1 MGDLQKKIEIL
12 YNCATELN
20 SKLKN
25 ILYLNRTVMIKNILL
40 LLLSQFAIL
49 QSTYSQT
56 LTYKENLNNMVGT
69 VGVTELKDSFLFMTG
84 VNSGNMQYSSGSDY
98 VGLILFDADTP
109 SKILNIIKA
118 NMNTNLA
125 DYISD
130 GNGGFFIAG
139 YLGVFN
145 GITIQANTVV
155 HITKNMTMIRTP
167 VSFNNK
173 IDKLT
178 LFNNRL
184 LVTGKFTAISG
195 YSCPNLTALDTATL
209 QVIPSFSAPFSAT
222 ACDRSIQYKG
232 QLLILGL
239 YTYLGVNYN
248 MLGIDPT
255 TGNVVKAYTNLPLT
269 STRLEVWNDVLFLCS
284 DTKITNP
291 VSHGFLYS
299 YDLINMSLSSN
310 YNIRSNSYIYA
321 INVVNQRLY
330 LSINKTATQDT
341 IRINGSFHLSQG
353 LATINMF
360 QLNLETPT
368 TSVDDQTYK
377 LIGYKDKLFRC
388 GFLNYISGISENHFI
403 AIDTINNKVLNATFP
418 LYNPQAKRIAVSD
431 NIGMVD
437 YYLGVN
443 FEPKFS
449 MGLLNLKTLKFSDF
463 NPRLSKTS
471 SGVLAIKAF
480 DSIVFLAG
488 DISSAEGVT
497 IKNFVAYNFYTN
509 RIDSSYNLKFN
520 RLVRAMEFLNDSIL
534 LIGGEFDNVN
544 SQPYYCFVA
553 YNYRAKRISKNY
565 LGGFDGSVHKIVK
578 LDSLLFFTGSFTKVN
593 NIDKRSFI
601 SATVNNL
608 ALNFNYGNFF
618 TRMSYPNSI
627 KKNEGKYY
635 ITANLSSDS
644 SLIVF
649 DAKGKRLENE
659 CLMQP
664 NLVSMTTLKNYM
676 ILGGSFSYFNNNY
689 SYSNLVSMQADNN
702 YPMPNNSIQ
711 SYYRG
716 VTNVVNWGDSVVFF
730 FTNTLNKIVFNPLP
744 NIESP
749 TYTYDFSCRKTG
761 SIPYK
766 SNGVFNSGNSFIL
779 EASTNS
785 LFTTPIVISSVN
797 STANQGTL
805 PVNLVPL
812 ANSNYSYRIRSTN
825 PIIKSAITE
834 FNFYHKQIGSF
845 TLLSGDTN
853 CLAYSFGTYNISYI
867 NAGYGRSVIVENGTL
882 MPNYTGNDK
891 LTVKWNNGPIG
902 RIKLIMIDNNQC
914 ILDTGI
920 ITVHLT
926 MSPYGGISNSLSK
939 EVFVYPNVVQN
950 ELHVQ
955 NENHHQ
961 LNITITDINGRI
973 VFTTETNSSV
983 SIPTSSMAA
992 GFYIVY
998 VNKEQENMMVKIIK
1012 GW

>member
-1 MGDLQKKIEIL
+1 MDDLQKKIEIL
-12 YNCATELN
+12 YNYTSVLK

-49 QSTYSQT
+49 QGTYSQT

-69 VGVTELKDSFLFMTG
+69 VGVTELKDSLLFMTG
-84 VNSGNMQYSSGSDY
+84 VNSGNMQYSSGSVD

-109 SKILNIIKA
+109 SKILHVINADMTTTI
-118 NMNTNLA
+118 A

-145 GITIQANTVV
+145 GIIIQANTVV

-184 LVTGKFTAISG
+184 LVTGKFTTING
-195 YSCPNLTALDTATL
+195 NSCPNITALDTAL
-209 QVIPSFSAPFSAT
+209 QVIPSFNTPFTSA
-222 ACDRSIQYKG
+222 ACDKSIQYKG
-232 QLLILGL
+232 QLLILGVF
-239 YTYLGVNYN
+239 TYQGINYN
-248 MLGIDPT
+248 MLGIDPA
-255 TGNVVKAYTNLPLT
+255 TGNVIKAYTNLPLT
-269 STRLEVWNDVLFLCS
+269 STRLEIWNDILFLCS
-284 DTKITNP
+284 DSKITNP

-330 LSINKTATQDT
+330 LSIYKTANQDT

-368 TSVDDQTYK
+368 TSLDDETYK

-388 GFLNYISGISENHFI
+388 GILNFTSGISVNHFI
-403 AIDTINNKVLNATFP
+403 AIDTINYKVLNSTFP
-418 LYNPQAKRIAVSD
+418 LYNPKAKRLAVSD

-449 MGLLNLKTLKFSDF
+449 MGLLNLKTLKFTDF
-463 NPRLSKTS
+463 NPRLSNTG

-488 DISSAEGVT
+488 DINTAEGIT

-509 RIDSSYNLKFN
+509 IIDSSYNLKFN
-520 RLVRAMEFLNDSIL
+520 RPVYAMEILNDSIL

-544 SQPYYCFVA
+544 SQPYYSFVA
-553 YNYRAKRISKNY
+553 YNYRAKRISNNY
-565 LGGFDGSVHKIVK
+565 LGGFDGGVHKIVK
-578 LDSLLFFTGSFTKVN
+578 IDSLLFFSGSFTKVN
-593 NIDKRSFI
+593 NLDKRNFI
-601 SATVNNL
+601 SATVDNL
-608 ALNFNYGNFF
+608 ALNYNYGKFF

-635 ITANLSSDS
+635 ISANIYMDS

-649 DAKGKRLENE
+649 DANGNRLEKE
-659 CLMQP
+659 CLMQS

-676 ILGGSFSYFNNNY
+676 IFGGTFTYFNNNY

-702 YPMPNNSIQ
+702 YPMPNTSIQ
-711 SYYRG
+711 AYNRG
-716 VTNVVNWGDSVVFF
+716 VTNVVNWGDSVVFY
-730 FTNTLNKIVFNPLP
+730 FTYTINKIVLNPSP
-744 NIESP
+744 NIETP
-749 TYTYDFSCRKTG
+749 TFISGFSCKKTG

-766 SNGVFNSGNSFIL
+766 SNGTFNPGNSFIL

-797 STANQGTL
+797 STASQGLL

-812 ANSNYSYRIRSTN
+812 AYVNYTYRIRSTN
-825 PIIKSAITE
+825 PVIKSPITE
-834 FNFYHKQIGSF
+834 FNVYHKPIGSF
-845 TLLSGDTN
+845 KLLSGDTN
-853 CLAYSFGTYNISYI
+853 CLAYSFGTYDISLINIS
-867 NAGYGRSVIVENGTL
+867 SVNKIIIENGTQF
-882 MPNYTGNDK
+882 PNYTNSYK
-891 LTVKWNNGPIG
+891 IIVKWNNGPIG
-902 RIKLIMIDNNQC
+902 RIKLVMSDINQC
-914 ILDTGI
+914 SIDTGI

-926 MSPYGGISNSLSK
+926 MSPYGGISNSLYN

-961 LNITITDINGRI
+961 LKITITDINGRI
-973 VFTTETNSSV
+973 VFATETNSSV

-998 VNKEQENMMVKIIK
+998 LNKEQENKTIKIIK
-1012 GW
+1012 N